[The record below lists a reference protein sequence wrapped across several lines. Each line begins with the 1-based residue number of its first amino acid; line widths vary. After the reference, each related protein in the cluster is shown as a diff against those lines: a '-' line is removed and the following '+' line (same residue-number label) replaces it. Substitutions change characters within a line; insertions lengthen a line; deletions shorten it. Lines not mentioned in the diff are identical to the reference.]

1 MLTRFLERLLLAL
14 LCGNLVYNTDLYFI
28 KMNVIQHPTSDQ
40 SGFEQNMLIVELMV
54 VLDEEVLLKDHN
66 TQLEKDVAV

>member
-1 MLTRFLERLLLAL
+1 M
-14 LCGNLVYNTDLYFI
+14 
-28 KMNVIQHPTSDQ
+28 QHLTSDQ